1 MTEEEIRE
9 IAARHQAARYAQ
21 AISAAAGAEEK
32 IKALEEA
39 LADAEH
45 YRLLAEYQLDA
56 ITWPEGLGQVF
67 HVGTEE
73 PGEDTYALLDIYS
86 GAVWRR
92 EKFGNES
99 LWYRAEKEGP
109 VTRYAWPMEE
119 TSGPYIRLKDDWY
132 IHTLV
137 RDARE
142 ADEQKRKIER
152 ELGGKPGYRED
163 GKFGYPPVS
172 DGVVRAYRNL
182 QSRHEEAESELR
194 RQKSK
199 VEELERLVEL
209 YKQAEVDADQG
220 DLS

>member
-1 MTEEEIRE
+1 MTDDEIRE
-9 IAARHQAARYAQ
+9 IAAKHQAARYAK
-21 AISAAAGAEEK
+21 AISAASGAEEK
-32 IKALEEA
+32 IAVLEKAI
-39 LADAEH
+39 ADAEY

-86 GAVWRR
+86 GDVWRR

-109 VTRYAWPMEE
+109 TTRYAWPMEE

-152 ELGGKPGYRED
+152 ELGGRPGYRGD

-172 DGVVRAYRNL
+172 VGVIRAYRDL

-199 VEELERLVEL
+199 IEELERLVEL
-209 YKQAEVDADQG
+209 YRQAEVDVSEG
-220 DLS
+220 V